1 MVAIYDIKNPPKRKI
16 PKNRVSRQHHWVM
29 IFPTD
34 LSPRAGLILKGKPYT
49 SFFDSFL
56 EDCVNRMYKSPLA
69 NKLFDEGEFNIMT
82 ACLN

>member
-1 MVAIYDIKNPPKRKI
+1 MVAIYDIKNPPKRKVV
-16 PKNRVSRQHHWVM
+16 KNRVSRQHHWVM

-34 LSPRAGLILKGKPYT
+34 LSPRAGLILKGMPYA

-56 EDCVNRMYKSPLA
+56 SDCVDRMYKSNWA
-69 NKLFDEGEFNIMT
+69 NRLHEEGESKIMT